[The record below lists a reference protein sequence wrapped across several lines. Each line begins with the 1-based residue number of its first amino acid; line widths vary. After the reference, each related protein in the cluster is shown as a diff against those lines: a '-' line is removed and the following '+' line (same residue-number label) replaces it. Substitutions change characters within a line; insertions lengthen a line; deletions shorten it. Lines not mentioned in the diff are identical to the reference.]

1 MSSSS
6 RPPRTGRAGARALLA
21 GALLAAL
28 TPVLPAQAAAPAA
41 AAPLATIR
49 AETGAEAGSGAE
61 TGTGAD
67 TGADRWSET
76 AHGFASLAGGTT
88 GGAGGEVVTVTDAV
102 ALARYAAAPEPYVI
116 QVSGALTLQPFGT
129 EITVASDKT
138 ILGLGDIA
146 ELVHGGL
153 HLNPGT
159 HNVVIRNLTIRDTAV
174 EGDWDCK
181 NTDYDGIQMDSVH
194 HVWIDHNRF
203 SRICDGQLDIRK
215 DSEYVTVSYNRFE
228 DNNKTFGIG
237 WTPNVRTQITVD
249 HNLFARTKQRN
260 PSADNAAYAHLYNN
274 LLTAQN
280 DPADPVWT
288 YGNWSRGR
296 TRMVIEN
303 SYYEDVQHPFQAD
316 ETAELVQRGSILR
329 NTSGRHDTRGDAFD
343 PRAFYDYRLDPASAV
358 PALVH
363 RFAGP
368 QKKTGKPLA
377 RTGAPSASALAA
389 AADWTDDTADG
400 FASVDA
406 LGQNG
411 THGGRDG
418 RTVLATTLADLE
430 KYATAAEPYT
440 VVVQGTI
447 TMVPKGREIKVASD
461 KTIVGAGTTGH
472 LVGGGFFLGTGVHNV
487 IIRNLT
493 IRDSSEGIW
502 NDDEHDFDAI
512 QMDGAHHV
520 WIDHNTLRDQADGLI
535 DSRKD
540 TTYVTISWNR
550 LSDNNKTLGIGWT
563 PNTTAALTLH
573 HNWLYETQQRNPSAD
588 NAARA
593 HLYNNYLQDDPAGP
607 VSVAYGNY
615 ARGATRMVLEN
626 SYFKGVRNP
635 VTKDPTAALVQRGN
649 VFDGTSGRNESGPD
663 STGAGAFDPRSSY
676 DYRLDPATEVP
687 ALVTAG
693 AGPRAAIGVLA
704 PTVITVARDGSSD
717 YTTVQAAVD
726 AVPAGNAL
734 PVTVA
739 VAPGDYRETV
749 RIPRT
754 KRFVT
759 VQGTGPSR
767 RDTRIAYDNAAGTP
781 KPDGTGTYGTSGSA
795 TFAVEADDTRLRNL
809 SVVNSFDEAAHQD
822 LSGHQAV
829 ALRTAA
835 DRIDLT
841 GLIVEG
847 DQDTLQ
853 TDSASRDVVGRVRL
867 TDSYV
872 AGNVDFL
879 FGRGTVVVDGSV
891 LTLRKRWDGSSAGYV
906 TAPSTAA
913 GRKGI
918 LITRSVIDGDVA
930 PGSFHLGRPWHAGGD
945 ASLDPQTVVRD
956 SRLGAA
962 VRPAPWTDMG
972 GFSWRDDRFA
982 EYRDL
987 GPGSGPASADRPQLT
1002 DAQAADHEPA
1012 DWLGDWTPAG

>member
-1 MSSSS
+1 MFPSSP
-6 RPPRTGRAGARALLA
+6 RRTGRAGVRALLA
-21 GALLAAL
+21 GVLLAAL
-28 TPVLPAQAAAPAA
+28 APVLPVHAAAPD
-41 AAPLATIR
+41 AAPASASAAGTSV
-49 AETGAEAGSGAE
+49 AGAEAG
-61 TGTGAD
+61 
-67 TGADRWSET
+67 RWSGT

-88 GGAGGEVVTVTDAV
+88 GGAGGETVTVTDALE
-102 ALARYAAAPEPYVI
+102 LARYAAAPEPYVI

-129 EITVASDKT
+129 EIAVASDKT
-138 ILGLGDIA
+138 ILGLGDTA
-146 ELVHGGL
+146 ALVHGGL
-153 HLNPGT
+153 RLNPGT
-159 HNVVIRNLTIRDTAV
+159 HNVIIRNLTIRDTAV

-181 NTDYDGIQMDSVH
+181 STDHDGIQMDSVH

-215 DSEYVTVSYNRFE
+215 DSEYITVSYNRFE

-237 WTPNVRTQITVD
+237 WTPNVRTQITID
-249 HNLFARTKQRN
+249 HNLFAHTKQRN
-260 PSADNAAYAHLYNN
+260 PSADNVAYAHLYNN
-274 LLTAQN
+274 HLTAQN

-296 TRMVIEN
+296 TKMVIEN
-303 SYYEDVQHPFQAD
+303 SYYEDVQHPYQAD
-316 ETAELVQRGSILR
+316 ATAELVQRGSVLR
-329 NTSGRHDTRGDAFD
+329 NTSGRHETRGDAFD
-343 PRAFYDYRLDPASAV
+343 PRAFYPYALDPASAV
-358 PALVH
+358 PALVG
-363 RFAGP
+363 RFSGP
-368 QKKTGKPLA
+368 QKKIGTPLA
-377 RTGAPSASALAA
+377 GAGARAAAL

-400 FASVDA
+400 FASVNA

-411 THGGRDG
+411 TYGGRDG
-418 RTVLATTLADLE
+418 RTVLATTLTDLE

-440 VVVQGTI
+440 IVVQGTI

-461 KTIVGAGTTGH
+461 KTIVGAGTSGH
-472 LVGGGFFLGTGVHNV
+472 LVGGGFFLGAGVHNV

-502 NDDEHDFDAI
+502 NDDAHDFDAI

-520 WIDHNTLRDQADGLI
+520 WIDHNSLRNQADGLI

-563 PNTTAALTLH
+563 ENTTAALTLH

-607 VSVAYGNY
+607 VAVAYGNH

-635 VTKDPTAALVQRGN
+635 VTKDATAALVQRGS

-663 STGAGAFDPRSSY
+663 SSGAGAFDPRASY
-676 DYRLDPATEVP
+676 PYALDPAADVP

-704 PTVITVARDGSSD
+704 PAVITVAQDGSGD
-717 YTTVQAAVD
+717 HTTVRAAVD
-726 AVPAGNAL
+726 AVPTGNAL
-734 PVTVA
+734 PVTIA
-739 VAPGDYRETV
+739 VAPGVYRETV
-749 RIPRT
+749 RIPRA

-767 RDTRIAYDNAAGTP
+767 RDTRITYDNSAGTP
-781 KPDGTGTYGTSGSA
+781 KPDGSGTYGTSGSA

-809 SVVNSFDEAAHQD
+809 TVVNAFDEAAHQARP
-822 LSGHQAV
+822 GHQAV

-835 DRIDLT
+835 DRIDLY

-853 TDSASRDVVGRVRL
+853 TDSAARDAVGRVRL
-867 TDSYV
+867 TNSYV
-872 AGNVDFL
+872 AGNVDFV
-879 FGRGTVVVDGSV
+879 FGRGTVVLDGSV

-913 GRKGI
+913 GARGL

-930 PGSFHLGRPWHAGGD
+930 AGSFHLGRPWHAGGD
-945 ASLDPQTVVRD
+945 AALDPQTVVRD

-962 VRPAPWTDMG
+962 VHPAPWTDMG

-982 EYRDL
+982 EYRNL
-987 GPGSGPASADRPQLT
+987 GPGSGPASADRPHLT
-1002 DAQAADHEPA
+1002 DERAADHEVA
-1012 DWLGDWTPAG
+1012 DWLGDWTTSG